1 MWSMSI
7 KLFSSNVA
15 EVGGSLKTRV
25 VFDIDEDMEIW
36 WGGFILSTTLP
47 CGNEL
52 TVASNEVFCE
62 GVIGK
67 GEYVRSRELIIS
79 RRVVPSIPNKVNY
92 TLKAVLSVKKPG
104 TREEER
110 RLSAEKPVTLVAKV
124 AAEPTPVSMSIKGM
138 RFIMDRD
145 TFKPGDEVKLN
156 YFTQNVKVL
165 TVSLI
170 HEANIRCSCPQYR
183 AVCAHVKKQP
193 GEKVMS
199 VEERNPGSG
208 FITLKIP
215 GYAEPSYN
223 YLWEPPEVTYWSLT
237 FGAYSRWYLEVE
249 CAMVSGESVK
259 FQIPINVVTEEKIE
273 EHLFE
278 EVAEKFKPLSN
289 LEPQSIEVTMSQ
301 GNATPRFKVKNKS
314 GRTLKGI
321 TVRISGIKEELF
333 EVKPYVHGI
342 SILLPDQ
349 EAEFEYSEKAE
360 SYQVTIEDNE
370 GNIITKRL

>member
-1 MWSMSI
+1 MSI

-301 GNATPRFKVKNKS
+301 GNTTPRFKVKNKS

>member
-1 MWSMSI
+1 MSI